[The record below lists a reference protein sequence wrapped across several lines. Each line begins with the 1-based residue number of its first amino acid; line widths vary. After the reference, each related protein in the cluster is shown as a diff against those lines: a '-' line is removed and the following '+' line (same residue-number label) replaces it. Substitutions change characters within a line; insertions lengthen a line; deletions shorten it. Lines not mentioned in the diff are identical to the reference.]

1 MAREK
6 DQHLLENILSGFL
19 NDKGLYI
26 TVHPSAVLRWSQVP
40 MNAVEF
46 VTIETSVYPPPNKD
60 NHFFIFLF
68 FDCVAYLKYDVF
80 DTFVQD
86 DSCIVVPI
94 SRLTKLNL

>member
-6 DQHLLENILSGFL
+6 DQHLLENILSGRL

-26 TVHPSAVLRWSQVP
+26 SVHSSVVLGWSQVP

-46 VTIETSVYPPPNKD
+46 VTIETSVYPPLT

-80 DTFVQD
+80 DTFVQE